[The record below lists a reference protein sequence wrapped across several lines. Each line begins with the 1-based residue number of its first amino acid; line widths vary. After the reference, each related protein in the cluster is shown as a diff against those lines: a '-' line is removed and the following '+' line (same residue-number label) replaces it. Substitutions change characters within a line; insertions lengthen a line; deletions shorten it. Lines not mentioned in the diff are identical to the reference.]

1 MLSGKPA
8 PAGFLGATGK
18 PHGLYKCSQF
28 LGQYL
33 QREGCHITRK
43 ESRPRERN
51 TLPIK
56 HGMCQVLWAAVSPD
70 NPQGPEFCMSLVSQ
84 LHGDQEHTVKSRWG
98 ESAWKHLEDFRAEKL
113 LENSARAAPTCLVLD
128 FCSECS

>member
-8 PAGFLGATGK
+8 PAGFLGAAGT
-18 PHGLYKCSQF
+18 PHGFYKCSQF

-33 QREGCHITRK
+33 QREACRITRR
-43 ESRPRERN
+43 ESQPQERN

-56 HGMCQVLWAAVSPD
+56 HGMCQTPWATVSPD
-70 NPQGPEFCMSLVSQ
+70 NLQGPELCMSLVSQ

-98 ESAWKHLEDFRAEKL
+98 ESVWKHLEF
-113 LENSARAAPTCLVLD
+113 
-128 FCSECS
+128 